1 MKKAFNWIIN
11 RLNTGEERINKLE
24 GRATEVAQTEMQQEK
39 KKKDRTSKNCGKVSK
54 DITYVKWNAR
64 GGEREKSR
72 KRQGVIIA
80 KFSKINDRQHYRFR
94 KLRE

>member
-39 KKKDRTSKNCGKVSK
+39 
-54 DITYVKWNAR
+54 
-64 GGEREKSR
+64 R
-72 KRQGVIIA
+72 KRRKKRTEHLKTVG
-80 KFSKINDRQHYRFR
+80 KFQKILHM
-94 KLRE
+94 